1 MWTRFGEAD
10 RAAPHQGDFA
20 GAAKAKAPATLANA
34 EAEAEAVVAKARA
47 RSGKRRKRSGGSTT
61 HGPALPSV
69 LKNFGSFY
77 RVKRRK
83 SKTGKRRR

>member
-20 GAAKAKAPATLANA
+20 GAAEAKAPAADPVA
-34 EAEAEAVVAKARA
+34 EEEAEAIVAKAKA

-69 LKNFGSFY
+69 LKSFGGFY
-77 RVKRRK
+77 RAKRRK
-83 SKTGKRRR
+83 SRTGKRRQ